1 MLLKFP
7 DDILSL
13 ILNEYL
19 DNLKDQLNLFSS
31 HNKFKHLKINKLNAI
46 QYKGS
51 VIQNPILTQEII
63 EQPKFFNLKELNIN
77 GNRNISNLNHLTKL
91 TNLHAYHCDLKNFSI
106 EKCLNIKRLNLI
118 TNNREVSQVR
128 GCLNYR
134 TLLIDFNFFTNLIEL
149 KIMGLY
155 IKKDFIKNC
164 FNLKYLT
171 LTFNPL
177 FNELDIIN
185 LLNSIHN
192 SN

>member
-91 TNLHAYHCDLKNFSI
+91 TNL
-106 EKCLNIKRLNLI
+106 
-118 TNNREVSQVR
+118 
-128 GCLNYR
+128 
-134 TLLIDFNFFTNLIEL
+134 
-149 KIMGLY
+149 
-155 IKKDFIKNC
+155 
-164 FNLKYLT
+164 
-171 LTFNPL
+171 
-177 FNELDIIN
+177 
-185 LLNSIHN
+185 
-192 SN
+192 